1 MVNKK
6 NLFVS
11 VGILCLC
18 VANEKFSEHIL
29 WNLWQKLVI
38 FHRFIQKIVFTL
50 CQSFPLLKQGCGS
63 PKLAPVGNIME
74 PLSHKVK

>member
-11 VGILCLC
+11 LGILCLC

-50 CQSFPLLKQGCGS
+50 CQSFPLLKEGCGS